1 MSLRKQQARLD
12 PGRHAGASRIPAAQ
26 LFFHKKSPCLRRQGD
41 FTRTKKPPFR
51 LSTVGCLLMQDGV
64 FEQAGLLAKL
74 IASSAFPENSSGIIE
89 NAPLYSGGTAP
100 ESNRIS
106 LLSVS
111 ACPLSHYSAFSPELL
126 EKNLLCREIYKFFLQ
141 KNCVSLP

>member
-1 MSLRKQQARLD
+1 
-12 PGRHAGASRIPAAQ
+12 
-26 LFFHKKSPCLRRQGD
+26 
-41 FTRTKKPPFR
+41 
-51 LSTVGCLLMQDGV
+51 MQDGV

-74 IASSAFPENSSGIIE
+74 ITSSAFPENSSGMME

-126 EKNLLCREIYKFFLQ
+126 EKNLLCWEIYKFFLQ

>member
-1 MSLRKQQARLD
+1 
-12 PGRHAGASRIPAAQ
+12 
-26 LFFHKKSPCLRRQGD
+26 
-41 FTRTKKPPFR
+41 
-51 LSTVGCLLMQDGV
+51 MQDGV

-111 ACPLSHYSAFSPELL
+111 ACPRLIIAHSGGSYYK
-126 EKNLLCREIYKFFLQ
+126 KNLF
-141 KNCVSLP
+141 

>member
-1 MSLRKQQARLD
+1 
-12 PGRHAGASRIPAAQ
+12 
-26 LFFHKKSPCLRRQGD
+26 
-41 FTRTKKPPFR
+41 
-51 LSTVGCLLMQDGV
+51 MQDGV
-64 FEQAGLLAKL
+64 FEQAGLLAKF

-111 ACPLSHYSAFSPELL
+111 ACPRLIIAHSGGSYY
-126 EKNLLCREIYKFFLQ
+126 KKIYFAGKFIKFFSQ
-141 KNCVSLP
+141 KNCVFPL